1 MDLSKIRMIKQ
12 LFINGKFVNGIKNK
26 TFDVINPS
34 DETVLATI
42 AQATKEDVDLAVS
55 SARHAF

>member
-1 MDLSKIRMIKQ
+1 MDISKIRMIKQ

-26 TFDVINPS
+26 TFNVINPA

-42 AQATKEDVDLAVS
+42 SEATK
-55 SARHAF
+55 